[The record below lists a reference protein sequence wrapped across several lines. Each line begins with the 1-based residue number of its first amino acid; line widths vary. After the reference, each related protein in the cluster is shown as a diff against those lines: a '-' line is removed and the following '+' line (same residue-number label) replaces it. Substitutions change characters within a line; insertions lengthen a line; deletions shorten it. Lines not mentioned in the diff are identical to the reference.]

1 MGAPLTRRPLCLQM
15 PKKWILE
22 IEQEQNEAA
31 FGPHYDPVVDDP
43 LAQMDE
49 EGCDEHAEIT
59 IQHELVT
66 DL

>member
-1 MGAPLTRRPLCLQM
+1 M

-31 FGPHYDPVVDDP
+31 FGPNYDPLVDDP

-49 EGCDEHAEIT
+49 EGCDEVHGSIGKPTEPTA
-59 IQHELVT
+59 
-66 DL
+66 DACACS